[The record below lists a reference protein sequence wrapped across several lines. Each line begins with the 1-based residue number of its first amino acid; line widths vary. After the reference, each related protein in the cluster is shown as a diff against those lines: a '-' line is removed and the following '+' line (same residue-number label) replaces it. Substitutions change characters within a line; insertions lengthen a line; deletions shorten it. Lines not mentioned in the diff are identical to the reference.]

1 MMDFMM
7 DDGSAK
13 ERERLSR
20 EHIAKINAKI
30 EACDIFHC
38 THARTVFT
46 ADMDPCA
53 FTEHPFFC

>member
-30 EACDIFHC
+30 EARNIFHR
-38 THARTVFT
+38 THARTRNV
-46 ADMDPCA
+46 
-53 FTEHPFFC
+53 HR

>member
-30 EACDIFHC
+30 EACDILHAR
-38 THARTVFT
+38 THARTV
-46 ADMDPCA
+46 
-53 FTEHPFFC
+53 HH